1 MTVRDFMTEKLIT
14 VTPDT
19 PIFDAIDLMK
29 KHDIHRLPV
38 MEDQKL
44 VGLITQGVIQESMP
58 SKATSLS
65 VFELNYL
72 INKTKV
78 GDVMLTDVTT
88 IEADALLEDAI
99 KVMRTKSIGVLPVME
114 KNQLVGIITNND
126 IFDAFLKISGYENGG
141 VRVTLKITKEHHG
154 ILAVIAKE
162 LADAQMNIETIV
174 VNRLSKGIF
183 VEIQLAT
190 KDVEKVKA
198 VLTSDDYELVDVV
211 LTNTIM

>member
-78 GDVMLTDVTT
+78 GDVMLTNVTT

>member
-14 VTPDT
+14 VTPQT

-38 MEDQKL
+38 MEDHKL
-44 VGLITQGVIQESMP
+44 VDLITQGVIQESMP

-190 KDVEKVKA
+190 KDVKKVKA

>member
-14 VTPDT
+14 VTPQT

-38 MEDQKL
+38 MGDHKL

>member
-14 VTPDT
+14 VTPQT

-38 MEDQKL
+38 IEDNQL

>member
-1 MTVRDFMTEKLIT
+1 MTVRDFMTEKLVT
-14 VTPDT
+14 VTPQT

-38 MEDQKL
+38 IEDNQL

-78 GDVMLTDVTT
+78 GDVMLTHVTT

-99 KVMRTKSIGVLPVME
+99 KVMCTKSIGVLPVME

-190 KDVEKVKA
+190 KDAEKVKA

>member
-14 VTPDT
+14 VTPQT

-38 MEDQKL
+38 MEDHKL

-126 IFDAFLKISGYENGG
+126 IFDAFLNISGYENGG

>member
-1 MTVRDFMTEKLIT
+1 MTVRDFMTEKLVT
-14 VTPDT
+14 VTPQT

-38 MEDQKL
+38 MEDHKL

-154 ILAVIAKE
+154 ILAVITKE

-190 KDVEKVKA
+190 KDTEKVKA

>member
-14 VTPDT
+14 VTPQT

-38 MEDQKL
+38 MEDHKL

-78 GDVMLTDVTT
+78 GDVMLTDVAT

-190 KDVEKVKA
+190 KDVKKVKA

>member
-14 VTPDT
+14 VTPQT

-38 MEDQKL
+38 IEDHKL

-72 INKTKV
+72 ISKTKV

-88 IEADALLEDAI
+88 IESDALLEDAI
-99 KVMRTKSIGVLPVME
+99 KVMRIKSIGVLPVME

-126 IFDAFLKISGYENGG
+126 IFDAFLKITGYENGG
-141 VRVTLKITKEHHG
+141 VRVTLKIADEHHG
-154 ILAVIAKE
+154 ILAAITKE
-162 LADAQMNIETIV
+162 LADAKMNIETIV
-174 VNRLSKGIF
+174 VNRLDKGVF

-190 KDVEKVKA
+190 KEIEKVNA

-211 LTNTIM
+211 LTNTII

>member
-14 VTPDT
+14 VTPQT

-29 KHDIHRLPV
+29 KYDIHRLPV
-38 MEDQKL
+38 MEDHKL

-162 LADAQMNIETIV
+162 LADAQINIETIV

-190 KDVEKVKA
+190 KDAEKVKA

>member
-38 MEDQKL
+38 IENNQL

-78 GDVMLTDVTT
+78 GDVMLTNVTT

-190 KDVEKVKA
+190 KDAEKVKA

>member
-14 VTPDT
+14 VTPQT

-38 MEDQKL
+38 MEDHKL

-162 LADAQMNIETIV
+162 LADAQMNIETIA

>member
-38 MEDQKL
+38 MEDDKL

-65 VFELNYL
+65 VFEMNYL

>member
-1 MTVRDFMTEKLIT
+1 MTVRDFMTEKFIT
-14 VTPDT
+14 VTPQT

-38 MEDQKL
+38 MEDHKL

>member
-14 VTPDT
+14 VTPQT

-38 MEDQKL
+38 IEDNQF

-78 GDVMLTDVTT
+78 GDVMLTHVTT

>member
-1 MTVRDFMTEKLIT
+1 MTVRDFMTEKLVT
-14 VTPDT
+14 VTPQT

-38 MEDQKL
+38 IEDNQL

-78 GDVMLTDVTT
+78 GDVMLTHVTT

>member
-14 VTPDT
+14 VTPQT

-38 MEDQKL
+38 MEDHKL

-126 IFDAFLKISGYENGG
+126 MFDAFLKISGYENGG

-190 KDVEKVKA
+190 KDAEKVKA

>member
-1 MTVRDFMTEKLIT
+1 MTVRDFMTEKLVT
-14 VTPDT
+14 VTPQT

-38 MEDQKL
+38 IEDNQL

-78 GDVMLTDVTT
+78 GDVMLKDVTT

-141 VRVTLKITKEHHG
+141 VRVILKITKEHHG
-154 ILAVIAKE
+154 ILAGIAKE

-190 KDVEKVKA
+190 KDVEKLKA